1 METSV
6 EFNVDMLHRQYPAGM
21 ADMLHDGRV
30 LFVSGGAGTVTFGNT
45 LAV

>member
-6 EFNVDMLHRQYPAGM
+6 ELSVDMLHRQYPAGM

-30 LFVSGGAGTVTFGNT
+30 LFVSGGDGTVAFGNT